1 MERCIVYY
9 FMINFV
15 REPLTMTNNL
25 QNKKKQ
31 HLLEAAI
38 RVFANK
44 GFDDASMRE
53 IAAEAGLTTGAIYH
67 HYKNKDDLFYDAVKE
82 AAYFVHK
89 LSERNEDSEL
99 KSNEA
104 MFKEIRDNVRERMSK
119 EVEQRLLILLAAY
132 AMSKGGR
139 IQEKYRQDY
148 TEIIQRVADM
158 YFYAFGVQNQ
168 QYQKALAVI
177 LVAALDGVALQYSLG
192 ILDFKDDTFKETFIT
207 FFAESIPAF
216 LRTHRPSTTNP

>member
-31 HLLEAAI
+31 HLLESAI

-104 MFKEIRDNVRERMSK
+104 MFKEIRDNVRDRMSK

-168 QYQKALAVI
+168 EYQKALAVI

-192 ILDFKDDTFKETFIT
+192 ILDFKDDAFKETFIT

>member
-1 MERCIVYY
+1 MSEL
-9 FMINFV
+9 
-15 REPLTMTNNL
+15 PL
-25 QNKKKQ
+25 NKRKQ
-31 HLLEAAI
+31 HLLESAI
-38 RVFANK
+38 RVFSVK

-89 LSERNEDSEL
+89 LSERNENSTL
-99 KSNEA
+99 KTNQEMFNEISA
-104 MFKEIRDNVRERMSK
+104 NVRDRMSK
-119 EVEQRLLILLAAY
+119 DVEQRLLILLAAY

-139 IQEKYRQDY
+139 IQEKYKQDY
-148 TEIIQRVADM
+148 TEIIQKVADM
-158 YFYAFGVQNQ
+158 YFFAFGVENLA
-168 QYQKALAVI
+168 YQKSLAAI

-192 ILDFKDDTFKETFIT
+192 ILKFDDEAFKDTFIT

-216 LRTHRPSTTNP
+216 LRTHRK

>member
-1 MERCIVYY
+1 MPRKYDKLEV
-9 FMINFV
+9 MNQ
-15 REPLTMTNNL
+15 TMSEL
-25 QNKKKQ
+25 PKNKRKQ
-31 HLLEAAI
+31 HLLESAI
-38 RVFANK
+38 RVFSVK

-89 LSERNEDSEL
+89 LSERNENSTL
-99 KSNEA
+99 KTNQEMFNEISA
-104 MFKEIRDNVRERMSK
+104 NVRDRMSK
-119 EVEQRLLILLAAY
+119 DVEQRLLILLAAY

-139 IQEKYRQDY
+139 IQEKYKQDY
-148 TEIIQRVADM
+148 TEIIQKVADM
-158 YFYAFGVQNQ
+158 YFFAFGVENLA
-168 QYQKALAVI
+168 YQKSLATI

-192 ILDFKDDTFKETFIT
+192 ILKFDDETFKDTFIT

-216 LRTHRPSTTNP
+216 LRTHRK

>member
-1 MERCIVYY
+1 
-9 FMINFV
+9 
-15 REPLTMTNNL
+15 MTNIP

-38 RVFANK
+38 RVFAIK

-89 LSERNEDSEL
+89 LSERNEDSQL
-99 KSNEA
+99 KTNEE
-104 MFKEIRDNVRERMSK
+104 MFAEIRNNVRDRMSK
-119 EVEQRLLILLAAY
+119 AVEQRLLILLAAY

-139 IQEKYRQDY
+139 IQEKYKQDY

-168 QYQKALAVI
+168 QYQKSLAAI
-177 LVAALDGVALQYSLG
+177 LVAALDGVAIQYSLG
-192 ILDFKDDTFKETFIT
+192 ILSFGDEAFKETFIT

-216 LRTHRPSTTNP
+216 LRAHRNP

>member
-1 MERCIVYY
+1 MSEL
-9 FMINFV
+9 
-15 REPLTMTNNL
+15 PL
-25 QNKKKQ
+25 NKRKQ
-31 HLLEAAI
+31 HLLESAI
-38 RVFANK
+38 RVFSVK

-89 LSERNEDSEL
+89 LSERNENSTL
-99 KSNEA
+99 KTNQEMFNEISA
-104 MFKEIRDNVRERMSK
+104 NVRDRMSK
-119 EVEQRLLILLAAY
+119 DVEQRLLILLAAY

-139 IQEKYRQDY
+139 IQEKYKQDY
-148 TEIIQRVADM
+148 TEIIQKVADM
-158 YFYAFGVQNQ
+158 YFFAFGVENKA
-168 QYQKALAVI
+168 YQKSLAAI

-192 ILDFKDDTFKETFIT
+192 ILKFDDEAFKDTFIT

-216 LRTHRPSTTNP
+216 LRTHRN

>member
-1 MERCIVYY
+1 
-9 FMINFV
+9 
-15 REPLTMTNNL
+15 MTNTP

-31 HLLEAAI
+31 HLLESAI
-38 RVFANK
+38 RVFAVK

-89 LSERNEDSEL
+89 LSERNEDSQL
-99 KSNEA
+99 KTNEE
-104 MFKEIRDNVRERMSK
+104 MFSEIRNNVRERMSK

-139 IQEKYRQDY
+139 IQEKYKQDY
-148 TEIIQRVADM
+148 TEIIQRFADM

-168 QYQKALAVI
+168 QYQKSLAAI
-177 LVAALDGVALQYSLG
+177 LVAALDGVAIQYSLG
-192 ILDFKDDTFKETFIT
+192 ILSFGDEAFKDTFIT
-207 FFAESIPAF
+207 FFAESIPAY
-216 LRTHRPSTTNP
+216 LRTHRNP

>member
-1 MERCIVYY
+1 MSEL
-9 FMINFV
+9 
-15 REPLTMTNNL
+15 P
-25 QNKKKQ
+25 QNKRKQ
-31 HLLEAAI
+31 HLLESAI
-38 RVFANK
+38 RVFALK

-89 LSERNEDSEL
+89 LSERNENSTL
-99 KSNEA
+99 KTNQEMFNEISA
-104 MFKEIRDNVRERMSK
+104 NVRDRMSK
-119 EVEQRLLILLAAY
+119 DVEQRLLILLAAY

-139 IQEKYRQDY
+139 IQEKYKQDY
-148 TEIIQRVADM
+148 TEIIQKVADM
-158 YFYAFGVQNQ
+158 YFFAFGVENKA
-168 QYQKALAVI
+168 YQKSLAAI

-192 ILDFKDDTFKETFIT
+192 ILKFDDEAFKDTFIT

-216 LRTHRPSTTNP
+216 LRTHRN

>member
-1 MERCIVYY
+1 
-9 FMINFV
+9 MINFV
-15 REPLTMTNNL
+15 REATTMTNNP

-31 HLLEAAI
+31 HLLDAAI
-38 RVFANK
+38 RVFAVK

-82 AAYFVHK
+82 AAYFVHR
-89 LSERNEDSEL
+89 LSERKNDSEL
-99 KSNEA
+99 KSNQE
-104 MFKEIRDNVRERMSK
+104 MYQEIRDNVRDRMSK

-132 AMSKGGR
+132 AISKGGR
-139 IQEKYRQDY
+139 IQEKYKQDY
-148 TEIIQRVADM
+148 DDIIQRVADM

-168 QYQKALAVI
+168 QYQKSLATI

-192 ILDFKDDTFKETFIT
+192 ILNFGDETFKETFIT

-216 LRTHRPSTTNP
+216 LRTHRQ

>member
-1 MERCIVYY
+1 MPRKYDKLEV
-9 FMINFV
+9 MNQ
-15 REPLTMTNNL
+15 TMSEL
-25 QNKKKQ
+25 PQNKRKQ
-31 HLLEAAI
+31 HLLESAI
-38 RVFANK
+38 RVFSVK

-89 LSERNEDSEL
+89 LSERNENSTL
-99 KSNEA
+99 KTNQEMFNEISA
-104 MFKEIRDNVRERMSK
+104 NVRDRMSK
-119 EVEQRLLILLAAY
+119 DVEQRLLILLAAY

-139 IQEKYRQDY
+139 IQEKYKQDY
-148 TEIIQRVADM
+148 TEIIQKVADM
-158 YFYAFGVQNQ
+158 YFFAFGVENLA
-168 QYQKALAVI
+168 YQKSLATI

-192 ILDFKDDTFKETFIT
+192 ILKFDDETFKDTFIT

-216 LRTHRPSTTNP
+216 LRTHRK

>member
-1 MERCIVYY
+1 
-9 FMINFV
+9 
-15 REPLTMTNNL
+15 MTNTP

-31 HLLEAAI
+31 HLLESAI
-38 RVFANK
+38 RVFAVK

-89 LSERNEDSEL
+89 LSERNEDSQL
-99 KSNEA
+99 KTNEE
-104 MFKEIRDNVRERMSK
+104 MFSEIRNNVRERMSK

-139 IQEKYRQDY
+139 IQEKYKQDY

-168 QYQKALAVI
+168 QYQKSLAAI
-177 LVAALDGVALQYSLG
+177 LVAALDGVAIQYSLG
-192 ILDFKDDTFKETFIT
+192 ILSFGDEAFKDTFIT
-207 FFAESIPAF
+207 FFAESIPAY
-216 LRTHRPSTTNP
+216 LRTHRNP

>member
-1 MERCIVYY
+1 MSEL
-9 FMINFV
+9 
-15 REPLTMTNNL
+15 PL
-25 QNKKKQ
+25 NKRKQ
-31 HLLEAAI
+31 HLLESAI
-38 RVFANK
+38 RVFALK

-89 LSERNEDSEL
+89 LSERNENMSL
-99 KSNEA
+99 KTNQEMFNEISA
-104 MFKEIRDNVRERMSK
+104 NVRDRMSK
-119 EVEQRLLILLAAY
+119 DVEQRLLILLAAY

-139 IQEKYRQDY
+139 IQEKYKQDY
-148 TEIIQRVADM
+148 TEIIQKVADM
-158 YFYAFGVQNQ
+158 YFFAFGVENLA
-168 QYQKALAVI
+168 YQKSLAAI

-192 ILDFKDDTFKETFIT
+192 ILKFDDEAFRDTFIS

-216 LRTHRPSTTNP
+216 LRTHRK

>member
-1 MERCIVYY
+1 
-9 FMINFV
+9 
-15 REPLTMTNNL
+15 MTNIP

-38 RVFANK
+38 RVFAIK

-89 LSERNEDSEL
+89 LSERNEDSQL
-99 KSNEA
+99 KTNEE
-104 MFKEIRDNVRERMSK
+104 MFDEIRNNVRDRMSK
-119 EVEQRLLILLAAY
+119 AVEQRLLILLAAY

-139 IQEKYRQDY
+139 IQEKYKQDY

-168 QYQKALAVI
+168 QYQKSLAAI
-177 LVAALDGVALQYSLG
+177 LVAALDGVAIQYSLG
-192 ILDFKDDTFKETFIT
+192 ILSFGDEAFKETFIT

-216 LRTHRPSTTNP
+216 LRAHRNP

>member
-1 MERCIVYY
+1 
-9 FMINFV
+9 
-15 REPLTMTNNL
+15 MTNTP

-31 HLLEAAI
+31 HLLESAI
-38 RVFANK
+38 RVFAVK

-99 KSNEA
+99 KTNEQ
-104 MFKEIRDNVRERMSK
+104 MFSEIRNNVRERMSK
-119 EVEQRLLILLAAY
+119 VLEQRLLILLAAY

-139 IQEKYRQDY
+139 IQEKYKQDY

-168 QYQKALAVI
+168 QYQKSLAAI

-192 ILDFKDDTFKETFIT
+192 ILSFGMKPSK
-207 FFAESIPAF
+207 IPLLRF
-216 LRTHRPSTTNP
+216 LRKVSRLS

>member
-1 MERCIVYY
+1 
-9 FMINFV
+9 
-15 REPLTMTNNL
+15 MTNMP

-31 HLLEAAI
+31 HLLDSAI
-38 RVFANK
+38 RVFAAK
-44 GFDDASMRE
+44 GFDDASVRE

-89 LSERNEDSEL
+89 LSERNEDSQL
-99 KSNEA
+99 KTNEA
-104 MFKEIRDNVRERMSK
+104 MFAEISNSVRERMSK

-139 IQEKYRQDY
+139 IQEKYKQDY
-148 TEIIQRVADM
+148 SEIIQRVADM

-168 QYQKALAVI
+168 QYQKSLAAI
-177 LVAALDGVALQYSLG
+177 LVAALDGVAIQYSLG
-192 ILDFKDDTFKETFIT
+192 ILSFGDEAFKETFIS

-216 LRTHRPSTTNP
+216 LRTHRNP

>member
-1 MERCIVYY
+1 MERCIAFR

-15 REPLTMTNNL
+15 REATTMTNNP

-31 HLLEAAI
+31 HLLDAAN
-38 RVFANK
+38 RVFADK

-82 AAYFVHK
+82 AAYFVHR
-89 LSERNEDSEL
+89 LSEL
-99 KSNEA
+99 KEDSQLKTNQE
-104 MFKEIRDNVRERMSK
+104 MFQEISDNVRDRMSK

-139 IQEKYRQDY
+139 IQEKYKQDY
-148 TEIIQRVADM
+148 SEIIQRVADM

-168 QYQKALAVI
+168 QYQKSLAAI

-192 ILDFKDDTFKETFIT
+192 ILSFGDEAFKETFIT

-216 LRTHRPSTTNP
+216 LRTHRT

>member
-1 MERCIVYY
+1 
-9 FMINFV
+9 
-15 REPLTMTNNL
+15 MTNIP

-38 RVFANK
+38 RVFAIK

-89 LSERNEDSEL
+89 LSERNEDSQL
-99 KSNEA
+99 KTNEE
-104 MFKEIRDNVRERMSK
+104 MFAEIRNNVRDRMSK
-119 EVEQRLLILLAAY
+119 AVEQRLLILLAAY

-139 IQEKYRQDY
+139 IQEKYKQDY

-168 QYQKALAVI
+168 QYQKSLAAI
-177 LVAALDGVALQYSLG
+177 LVAALDGVAIQYSLG
-192 ILDFKDDTFKETFIT
+192 ILSFGDEAFRDTFIT

-216 LRTHRPSTTNP
+216 LRAHRNP

>member
-1 MERCIVYY
+1 
-9 FMINFV
+9 
-15 REPLTMTNNL
+15 MTNNT
-25 QNKKKQ
+25 QNKKKK
-31 HLLEAAI
+31 HLLESAI

-104 MFKEIRDNVRERMSK
+104 MFKEIKDNVRDRMSK

-132 AMSKGGR
+132 AISKGGK
-139 IQEKYRQDY
+139 IQEKYKQDY

-168 QYQKALAVI
+168 QYQKSLAAI

-192 ILDFKDDTFKETFIT
+192 IISFSDEEFKNTFIT

-216 LRTHRPSTTNP
+216 LRTHRS

>member
-1 MERCIVYY
+1 MSE
-9 FMINFV
+9 F
-15 REPLTMTNNL
+15 PL
-25 QNKKKQ
+25 NKRKQ
-31 HLLEAAI
+31 HLLESAI
-38 RVFANK
+38 RVFSVK

-89 LSERNEDSEL
+89 LSERNENSTL
-99 KSNEA
+99 KTNQEMFNEISA
-104 MFKEIRDNVRERMSK
+104 NVRDRMSK
-119 EVEQRLLILLAAY
+119 DVEQRLLILLAAY

-139 IQEKYRQDY
+139 IQEKYKQDY
-148 TEIIQRVADM
+148 TEIIQKVADM
-158 YFYAFGVQNQ
+158 YFFAFGVENLA
-168 QYQKALAVI
+168 YQKSLAAI

-192 ILDFKDDTFKETFIT
+192 ILKFDDEAFKDTFIT

-216 LRTHRPSTTNP
+216 LRTHRK

>member
-1 MERCIVYY
+1 M
-9 FMINFV
+9 NQ
-15 REPLTMTNNL
+15 TMSEL
-25 QNKKKQ
+25 PQNKRKQ
-31 HLLEAAI
+31 HLLESAI
-38 RVFANK
+38 RVFSVK

-89 LSERNEDSEL
+89 LSERNENSTL
-99 KSNEA
+99 KTNQEMFNEISA
-104 MFKEIRDNVRERMSK
+104 NVRDRMSK
-119 EVEQRLLILLAAY
+119 DVEQRLLILLAAY

-139 IQEKYRQDY
+139 IQEKYKQDY
-148 TEIIQRVADM
+148 TEIIQKVADM
-158 YFYAFGVQNQ
+158 YFFAFGVENLA
-168 QYQKALAVI
+168 YQKSLAAI

-192 ILDFKDDTFKETFIT
+192 ILKFDDEAFKDTFIT

-216 LRTHRPSTTNP
+216 LRTHRK

>member
-104 MFKEIRDNVRERMSK
+104 MFKEIRDNVRDRMSK

-139 IQEKYRQDY
+139 IQEKYKQDY

-168 QYQKALAVI
+168 QYQKSLAAI

-192 ILDFKDDTFKETFIT
+192 ILDFKDDAFKETFIT

-216 LRTHRPSTTNP
+216 LRTHRP

>member
-15 REPLTMTNNL
+15 REPPTMTNNL

-104 MFKEIRDNVRERMSK
+104 MFKEIRDNVRDRMSK

-139 IQEKYRQDY
+139 IQEKYKQDY

-168 QYQKALAVI
+168 QYQKSLAAI

-192 ILDFKDDTFKETFIT
+192 ILDFKDDAFKETFIT
-207 FFAESIPAF
+207 FFAESIPTF

>member
-1 MERCIVYY
+1 
-9 FMINFV
+9 
-15 REPLTMTNNL
+15 MTNNP

-31 HLLEAAI
+31 HLLDAAI
-38 RVFANK
+38 RVFAVK

-82 AAYFVHK
+82 AAYFVHR
-89 LSERNEDSEL
+89 LSERKNDSEL
-99 KSNEA
+99 KSNQE
-104 MFKEIRDNVRERMSK
+104 MYQEIRDNVRDRMSK

-132 AMSKGGR
+132 AISKGGR
-139 IQEKYRQDY
+139 IQEKYKQDY
-148 TEIIQRVADM
+148 DDIIQRVADM

-168 QYQKALAVI
+168 QYQKSLATI

-192 ILDFKDDTFKETFIT
+192 ILNFGDETFKETFIT

-216 LRTHRPSTTNP
+216 LRTHRQ

>member
-1 MERCIVYY
+1 
-9 FMINFV
+9 
-15 REPLTMTNNL
+15 MTNNL

-31 HLLEAAI
+31 HLLDAAI
-38 RVFANK
+38 RVFAVK

-82 AAYFVHK
+82 AAYFVHR
-89 LSERNEDSEL
+89 LSERKNDSEL
-99 KSNEA
+99 KSNQE
-104 MFKEIRDNVRERMSK
+104 MFQEIRDNVRDRMSK

-132 AMSKGGR
+132 AISKGGR
-139 IQEKYRQDY
+139 IQEKYKQDY
-148 TEIIQRVADM
+148 NDIIQRVADM

-168 QYQKALAVI
+168 QYQKILATI

-192 ILDFKDDTFKETFIT
+192 ILNFGDETFKETFIT

-216 LRTHRPSTTNP
+216 LRTHRS